1 MGWPMRLRFSHDKGD
16 IHSSFRAAY
25 GVFAMITTKN
35 GSSEKLLPPLKREPQ
50 TENAVKVN
58 KRAKGQTLFGE

>member
-1 MGWPMRLRFSHDKGD
+1 
-16 IHSSFRAAY
+16 
-25 GVFAMITTKN
+25 MILSIRTEDTKN